1 MKEWG
6 KGIGREYLL
15 PSSHMKVA
23 TPAGKTFVGASLLV
37 AHDEQTE
44 RWTVSLVSRTS
55 REDVIVA
62 WKQSEADA
70 LAWAANYGVRK

>member
-1 MKEWG
+1 MTLTRRAPLG
-6 KGIGREYLL
+6 
-15 PSSHMKVA
+15 SSHLKDVRPR
-23 TPAGKTFVGASLLV
+23 TLVGASLV
-37 AHDEQTE
+37 VREDHETE

-62 WKQSEADA
+62 WKQTEADA

>member
-6 KGIGREYLL
+6 KGIGREFLL
-15 PSSHMKVA
+15 PSSHAKVL
-23 TPAGKTFVGASLLV
+23 TPVSRTFVGVSLLV
-37 AHDEQTE
+37 ALDESTD